1 MAPPKSP
8 WNKIAAPATPKAK
21 KNGSTSAAKQQ
32 QSGSALDGSPS
43 TPAAATYA
51 QAQDDE
57 IEALKAIYMEDY
69 EPVETKGAWS
79 KATERAFKL
88 SLKAY
93 SDPETLVVLSVRLTT
108 TYPKSVPLLSVEKT
122 AGLRPKHLKEVEK
135 IIKTRP
141 KELLGEVMIYEISI
155 AIQDV
160 LEDAVAARQQDDA
173 MPSLEEERAVHEAAA
188 EQLSKKQ
195 EEEESKKR
203 EEEKAEEDRML
214 KQMVDEEMSRRKEH
228 KRKNRVFFAP
238 AKTMLPEIE
247 TQPMALIREGP
258 VTQVFSVQAAL
269 SPEYSVNLL
278 VLKKAVVKNQKNEA
292 RLKKLIED
300 FDQTM
305 EDLKRISHDNVI
317 SMLDFKIDR
326 VANGDWHISI
336 LLEYADKGSLSE
348 MFSVVESFPANKV
361 RAWTVELLEALDYL
375 HRNGVVHKRVHS
387 GNVLLCQ
394 PASSGAIF
402 VKLADGGFQESLHT
416 ITDVSRG
423 TAKVAPARS
432 AYWQPPEMGQD
443 CGGKST
449 RKTDIWD
456 LGIVFLQML
465 FGLDTPQKYS
475 SPNALA
481 EDLELSEPLKEIVEK
496 FFKPD
501 PKKRPSAFDL
511 IPSEFLRGNAPT
523 LLGSASPE
531 RSASLSIR
539 SRGRMRR
546 ESSNYASGSFHD
558 RPFSRYA
565 SEWVEAGRLGK
576 GGYGEVVKARNKL
589 DGRIYAIKKI
599 RQKSAAALTEVLS
612 EVMLL
617 SRLNHP
623 YVVRYYTAWPEHEET
638 DPMDTETE
646 DDTVTFT
653 EDSASSSGQDF
664 EFGRSNT
671 GGLDFISSSGYP
683 KIEFGDVSDEE
694 SVSDN
699 DESSSNGEESH
710 YGIAASR
717 SPLKMRRDT
726 SSFKSRAVRTTL
738 YIQMEYCER
747 HTLRDLIRKGLY
759 DNPDEAW
766 RLFRQILEGL
776 AHIHSHGIIHRDL
789 KPDNV
794 FIDVTNNP
802 RIGDFGLATSGQ
814 YQVADKTAAA
824 GSATGSNDADMTRS
838 VGTALYVAPEL
849 RSGAGGSYNDKV
861 DMYSLGVIFFEM
873 CHPLKTAMERD
884 HVIRELREKE
894 HALPPTFQNPTKA
907 LQGSIILT
915 LISHRPSER
924 PSSTELLRSG
934 KLPLQ
939 VEDETVR
946 LALQG
951 LSDPNSPYYH
961 KMLSALFAQGAN
973 KQIKDF
979 AWDLGQSSAH
989 EEKASDVV
997 LQCLVEEKL
1006 SNVFRRHGAVKT
1018 RRQLLFPKSAHYE
1031 NQNVVQLFDASGTLV
1046 QLPYDFTLPFAR
1058 TLARRKPPADKTY
1071 SIGHVYRDT
1080 FTGGAPRSSGEADF
1094 DIISYNSLDLA
1105 LKEAEVIKV
1114 MDEVLDELPSL
1125 ASSQVCF
1132 HLNHSDLLELIM
1144 ESCRIAPSLRR
1155 SVKDILSRLNIQQ
1168 WSWQKIKQDL
1178 RSPAVGVSS
1187 TSLDDLAKFDF
1198 RDTPEKTFA
1207 KIKSLL
1213 SGTELLDRTHAIFAH
1228 LRQVLTYLGKFNVQ
1242 RKIYCAPL
1250 SSFNSKFYSGG
1261 IMFQCLFDTK
1271 RRDVLAAGGRYDRL
1285 IEEHKP
1291 KFQGEFT
1298 GCHAVGMNIGWDRL
1312 VTSMA
1317 RHHKSHS
1324 KVFLKKAQ
1332 EEENGSNQWP
1342 TRRCDVLVASFDATT
1357 LRSAGTK
1364 IVSDLWAHEISSE
1377 LSTDCRDWDE
1387 LIRTYAEDKHSW
1399 IVIIKHEAL
1408 NTGKPDIKIKSIS
1421 KKEDTDLRSSELLSY
1436 LRQELRER
1444 DHREGLVENRT
1455 RMSRLSSDQ
1464 PNYGNHGAQQDR
1476 KGNVQVLLAQHRSK
1490 KTNKWAVVEA
1500 SRTSVHELLAG
1511 FQENP
1516 IAAIETKDEILDML
1530 RDTRLSDA
1538 DSWRRVIQSVPLVE
1552 RSYLQEVMD
1561 MLREY
1566 RRKWEEEGSS
1576 PEGRVA
1582 FLYNFRTG
1590 ACVMYDLGL

>member
-8 WNKIAAPATPKAK
+8 WNKIAAPATPKPK
-21 KNGSTSAAKQQ
+21 KNGTTTAAKQQ
-32 QSGSALDGSPS
+32 QSGPTIDASPS

-93 SDPETLVVLSVRLTT
+93 SDPETMVVLSVRLTT
-108 TYPKSVPLLSVEKT
+108 TYPKSVPLLSIERA
-122 AGLRPKHLKEVEK
+122 AGLRAKHQKEAEN
-135 IIKTRP
+135 IIKSRP
-141 KELLGEVMIYEISI
+141 KELIGEVMIYEIGT

-160 LEDAVAARQQDDA
+160 LEDAVAARQQDAA

-188 EQLSKKQ
+188 EELSKKQ

-214 KQMVDEEMSRRKEH
+214 KQMVDEEMSRRKEQ

-269 SPEYSVNLL
+269 SAEASVNLL
-278 VLKKAVVKNQKNEA
+278 VLKKAIVKNQKNES

-300 FDQTM
+300 FDQMM
-305 EDLKRISHDNVI
+305 EDLKRISHDNVN

-326 VANGDWHISI
+326 LPDGGDWHISI
-336 LLEYADKGSLSE
+336 LLEYADKGSLTE
-348 MFSVVESFPANKV
+348 MFSVVESFPPNKV

-375 HRNGVVHKRVHS
+375 HRNGVVHKRVHP
-387 GNVLLCQ
+387 GNILLCQ
-394 PASSGAIF
+394 PASGGAVF
-402 VKLADGGFQESLHT
+402 VKLADGGFQDCLHT
-416 ITDVSRG
+416 IKEISRG
-423 TAKVAPARS
+423 TSRVAPARS
-432 AYWQPPEMGQD
+432 AYWQPPEMGHD
-443 CGGKST
+443 CGGKPS

-475 SPNALA
+475 SPNALT
-481 EDLELSEPLKEIVEK
+481 EDLELSEPLQEMVEK

-511 IPSEFLRGNAPT
+511 IPSEFLRGNAP
-523 LLGSASPE
+523 LLLEPTSPE
-531 RSASLSIR
+531 RSTSLSIR
-539 SRGRMRR
+539 TRGRMRR
-546 ESSNYASGSFHD
+546 ESSNYASGSFND
-558 RPFSRYA
+558 RPLSRYA

-623 YVVRYYTAWPEHEET
+623 YVVRYYTAWPEQEIA

-653 EDSASSSGQDF
+653 EGSVSSSGPEI

-683 KIEFGDVSDEE
+683 KIEFGDVSDESASE
-694 SVSDN
+694 D
-699 DESSSNGEESH
+699 DESSSDEDGEYSA
-710 YGIAASR
+710 AASG
-717 SPLKMRRDT
+717 SPLKLRRDT
-726 SSFKSRAVRTTL
+726 STSRSRPVRSIL

-747 HTLRDLIRKGLY
+747 HTLRDLIRKDLH

-814 YQVADKTAAA
+814 YQVADKAAS
-824 GSATGSNDADMTRS
+824 GSAPSNNDADMTRS

-849 RSGAGGSYNDKV
+849 RSGAGGSYNEKV
-861 DMYSLGVIFFEM
+861 DMYSLGIIFFEM

-884 HVIRELREKE
+884 HVIRQLREKE
-894 HALPPTFQNPTKA
+894 HTLPSTFQNPDKA

-946 LALQG
+946 YALQG
-951 LSDPNSPYYH
+951 LTDPNSPYYH
-961 KMLSALFAQGAN
+961 KMLSALFAQGVDR
-973 KQIKDF
+973 QVKDF
-979 AWDLGQSSAH
+979 AWDLGQTSAH

-1058 TLARRKPPADKTY
+1058 TIARRKPPAEKTY
-1071 SIGHVYRDT
+1071 SIGHVYRDS

-1168 WSWQKIKQDL
+1168 WSWQKIRQDL

-1198 RDTPEKTFA
+1198 RDTPEKAFA

-1213 SGTELLDRTHAIFAH
+1213 SGTELLDRTHATFAH
-1228 LRQVLTYLGKFNVQ
+1228 LRQVLTYLKKFNVQ
-1242 RKIYCAPL
+1242 RKIYFAPL

-1291 KFQGEFT
+1291 KSLGEFT

-1324 KVFLKKAQ
+1324 KAFLKKAQ
-1332 EEENGSNQWP
+1332 EEENGSGQWP
-1342 TRRCDVLVASFDATT
+1342 TRRCDVLVASFDAAT

-1364 IVSDLWAHEISSE
+1364 MVSDLWAHDISSE
-1377 LSTDCRDWDE
+1377 LSTDCKDWDE

-1408 NTGKPDIKIKSIS
+1408 NTGKPDIKIKSVS
-1421 KKEDTDLRSSELLSY
+1421 KKEDTDLRSPELLSY

-1444 DHREGLVENRT
+1444 DHREGLVVNRS

-1464 PNYGNHGAQQDR
+1464 QNHGNHGGQQDR
-1476 KGNVQVLLAQHRSK
+1476 KSNVQVLLAQHRSK

-1500 SRTSVHELLAG
+1500 SRTSVTELLAG
-1511 FQENP
+1511 FQKNP

-1538 DSWRRVIQSVPLVE
+1538 DSWRRAIQSVPLVE
-1552 RSYLQEVMD
+1552 RGYLQEVMD